1 MQYSRKADAPES
13 MRTTNELRLAGDSR
27 PVGGGLC
34 YGGFAAVQRCGPS
47 FIQAAGDW
55 ASAKQDGVVPEDC
68 QGSDGRHGVGTEDA
82 ASRDIAIGR
91 LRGDDNGLLVG
102 QEPLLPWGDGALD
115 RQCHPGSSLG
125 GTCMP

>member
-1 MQYSRKADAPES
+1 MFQR
-13 MRTTNELRLAGDSR
+13 LRHSKLA

-68 QGSDGRHGVGTEDA
+68 HGSD
-82 ASRDIAIGR
+82 
-91 LRGDDNGLLVG
+91 
-102 QEPLLPWGDGALD
+102 
-115 RQCHPGSSLG
+115 
-125 GTCMP
+125 